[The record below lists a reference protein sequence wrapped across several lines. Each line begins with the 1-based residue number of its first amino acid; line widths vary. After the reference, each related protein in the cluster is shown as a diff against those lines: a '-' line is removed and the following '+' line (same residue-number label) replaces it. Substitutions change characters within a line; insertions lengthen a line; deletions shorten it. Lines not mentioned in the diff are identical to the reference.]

1 MKTGTGWF
9 PPTGSVS
16 EFKPV
21 TLPLGAA
28 TPGIYPPPNNDSD
41 TLVDIAKKLER
52 VIELLE
58 KQLQLMQ

>member
-1 MKTGTGWF
+1 MTTGWKPDPSF
-9 PPTGSVS
+9 P
-16 EFKPV
+16 EFRPLPMGAAEPV
-21 TLPLGAA
+21 TNSI
-28 TPGIYPPPNNDSD
+28 TND